1 MNLKA
6 ARSYE
11 MKGLF
16 SIVDEHEGCA
26 SYWHLDPALPL
37 SSKGEASTECSVKVS
52 TKLFIFQGV
61 ILKLN
66 GILKTH
72 VLLYAAPSEELLM
85 FTCLRIVTSLS
96 FSSTSQ
102 RGAGWCK
109 LQQRF
114 SGVMHAVVSEKFGK
128 SASGAP
134 VLFSFP
140 KGKMVLIAIEPGPA
154 KEMSNSRSS
163 YVSSYHFPALR

>member
-1 MNLKA
+1 MH
-6 ARSYE
+6 SE
-11 MKGLF
+11 
-16 SIVDEHEGCA
+16 SIHKIV
-26 SYWHLDPALPL
+26 YL
-37 SSKGEASTECSVKVS
+37 
-52 TKLFIFQGV
+52 QGV

-66 GILKTH
+66 HVLKMH

-85 FTCLRIVTSLS
+85 FASLRTLTFLS

-102 RGAGWCK
+102 RGAGWYK
-109 LQQRF
+109 LQQQF

-134 VLFSFP
+134 DLFSFP

-154 KEMSNSRSS
+154 KEMSTSRYS
-163 YVSSYHFPALR
+163 YVSLYHFQAPRYGCQWCLRSSASIREEKLAELG